1 MGLQK
6 LTDYLAQTRRQAELS
21 IDLLSNRVKELE
33 DYSVKLETL
42 LNQAKKEKDIIA
54 NELKEERN
62 TSISKYKFKERDDW
76 KALVASVQQD
86 RDRISQENALLEE
99 SLLIEKEKSSVLE
112 QEIIKLNDD
121 ITELNSKIHILE
133 TRSSQAALS
142 VSIDH
147 AHTNGDGEEE
157 GEFLSVHQ
165 NGMLM
170 APTTPI
176 KSQMNAMSEQL
187 SPRTAADSFKFEL
200 ERVTRKVSPTL
211 HSLYT
216 NNIYIT
222 RLLTYL
228 LAYIICNIQLKME
241 RKLAQGELQARSQ
254 QIQLLKRK
262 LNEAS
267 ATVYSSDS
275 NHINGNQS
283 PRSVS
288 GSSSALT
295 SLYDFFSAITG
306 GTGGGGK
313 GAGASARIMH
323 V

>member
-1 MGLQK
+1 MSDSNMGLQK

-99 SLLIEKEKSSVLE
+99 SLLIEKEKSSSLE
-112 QEIIKLNDD
+112 QEIIKLNDEV
-121 ITELNSKIHILE
+121 TELNNKIHVLE

-142 VSIDH
+142 VSVNQTN
-147 AHTNGDGEEE
+147 TNGDGEE

-165 NGMLM
+165 NGMIM
-170 APTTPI
+170 APTTPT

-187 SPRTAADSFKFEL
+187 SPRTAADSFKLEL
-200 ERVTRKVSPTL
+200 ERVTRKVSLTL
-211 HSLYT
+211 S
-216 NNIYIT
+216 
-222 RLLTYL
+222 
-228 LAYIICNIQLKME
+228 
-241 RKLAQGELQARSQ
+241 
-254 QIQLLKRK
+254 
-262 LNEAS
+262 
-267 ATVYSSDS
+267 
-275 NHINGNQS
+275 
-283 PRSVS
+283 
-288 GSSSALT
+288 
-295 SLYDFFSAITG
+295 
-306 GTGGGGK
+306 
-313 GAGASARIMH
+313 
-323 V
+323 

>member
-1 MGLQK
+1 MGGQNYDLYRFEESIKNGERKRSSLDRERMSDSSMGLQK
-6 LTDYLAQTRRQAELS
+6 LTDYIAQTRRQAELS

-99 SLLIEKEKSSVLE
+99 SLLIEKEKSSSLE
-112 QEIIKLNDD
+112 LEVIKLNDD
-121 ITELNSKIHILE
+121 ITELNNKIHILE

-142 VSIDH
+142 ISIDH
-147 AHTNGDGEEE
+147 PHTNGDGEEE

-165 NGMLM
+165 NGMIM
-170 APTTPI
+170 APTTPT

-187 SPRTAADSFKFEL
+187 SPRTAADSFKLEL

-211 HSLYT
+211 NSLHT
-216 NNIYIT
+216 NDIYIT

-228 LAYIICNIQLKME
+228 LTNIACNI
-241 RKLAQGELQARSQ
+241 
-254 QIQLLKRK
+254 
-262 LNEAS
+262 
-267 ATVYSSDS
+267 
-275 NHINGNQS
+275 
-283 PRSVS
+283 
-288 GSSSALT
+288 
-295 SLYDFFSAITG
+295 
-306 GTGGGGK
+306 
-313 GAGASARIMH
+313 
-323 V
+323 